1 MRKISKESEETDLFV
16 DPRELTK
23 EEQTLISDYIKLDKQ
38 KRKSIKNQP
47 NHRELL
53 KDSL

>member
-23 EEQTLISDYIKLDKQ
+23 EEHSKISEYIKLDKQ
-38 KRKSIKNQP
+38 KRKSLNHKLTPREAIK
-47 NHRELL
+47 
-53 KDSL
+53 K

>member
-1 MRKISKESEETDLFV
+1 MRKINIESEETDLFV

-23 EEQTLISDYIKLDKQ
+23 EEQLSISNYIKLDKQ

-47 NHRELL
+47 KL
-53 KDSL
+53 KAITQK